1 MVGLNEGSFPDF
13 RNMDNEGIEPSN
25 DSCMWQSPGHP
36 EPYGCGA
43 RECDAFGTW
52 YQDAAAPTLINLL
65 CRGHLWV
72 PSRRTGDSVCG
83 PQGYSVV
90 KERLPSAS
98 DWRREGEHRSLA
110 AEPTLRQSLLS
121 ESSLDSLHQ
130 RRKLRMFLTARLTAS
145 CPGTS

>member
-65 CRGHLWV
+65 CRG
-72 PSRRTGDSVCG
+72 PSGCPLDGPEIVFAAHRGIQLSKNDSRP
-83 PQGYSVV
+83 PQTADARVSIV
-90 KERLPSAS
+90 
-98 DWRREGEHRSLA
+98 H
-110 AEPTLRQSLLS
+110 SLLN
-121 ESSLDSLHQ
+121 
-130 RRKLRMFLTARLTAS
+130 RL
-145 CPGTS
+145 